1 MKKKILLSAGLI
13 MVFLTPYAHAN
24 WLRELFNIAMQMQ
37 GIQIGMLDKQ
47 NQMLRVE
54 KDILSEQKDI
64 DKLMRQV
71 NDHLTGHAGW
81 GNYQSHD
88 YQSYGGSASD
98 WNNVMMMADVGRGD
112 GALGQTITKIAHQ
125 FPADRTT
132 YNRGIADES
141 SQQYYAL
148 KSQTVLAARAA
159 SQLDYNKIQDQ
170 ITYQRMLQEQI
181 EKTKDLKGAVDLSSR
196 IQVEGNLIT
205 LEILRQ
211 TALTNQQQAITEQS
225 NVNSALANAKFLT
238 K

>member
-1 MKKKILLSAGLI
+1 MKTKILLYAS
-13 MVFLTPYAHAN
+13 VLTLFCTSCAHAN
-24 WLRELFNIAMQMQ
+24 WLKDIFNVAMQIE
-37 GIQIGMLDKQ
+37 GINVGMLD
-47 NQMLRVE
+47 NQTQTLGVE
-54 KDILSEQKDI
+54 KDILSEQKEVDR
-64 DKLMRQV
+64 LMHQV
-71 NDHLTGHAGW
+71 NEHLTGHAGW
-81 GNYQSHD
+81 GSYQSHD
-88 YQSYGGSASD
+88 YQSYGGSAND
-98 WNNVMMMADVGRGD
+98 WNNVMQMADAGRGD
-112 GALGQTITKIAHQ
+112 GALGQTINKISNQ
-125 FPADRTT
+125 FPANRST
-132 YNRGIADES
+132 YNRGVSDER

-211 TALTNQQQAITEQS
+211 AALTNQQQAITEQS
-225 NVNSALANAKFLT
+225 SVNAALANAKFLT